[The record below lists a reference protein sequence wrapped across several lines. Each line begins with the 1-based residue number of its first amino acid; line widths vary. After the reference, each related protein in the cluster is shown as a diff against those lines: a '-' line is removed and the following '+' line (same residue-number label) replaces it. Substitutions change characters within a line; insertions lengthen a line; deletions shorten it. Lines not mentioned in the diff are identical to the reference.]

1 MSMTLSTRTVA
12 LLATPLLATLL
23 LAAAPAFADDA
34 RQVRWPAGWKTGE
47 VATYSTESIVRDR
60 GKKGSSTRRTTDRT
74 EIRTNQAGDSGYVQT
89 WVTRDSQIEAVEG
102 DRSMVDSIAP
112 ILDKL
117 DGMEIVIELDRDG
130 RYRRV
135 RNLQTLIAKVRA
147 TMLPVFAANLS
158 NMFDDDPKISKADRG
173 AILKIAQDNL
183 EASIDDIITPGSV
196 ETMSSEQAKT
206 LTAFVGKTLE
216 VGKPYRDREPMESP
230 NEGRPLQAN
239 REYVLSLVDDDQNL
253 ARIRWTHT
261 LDTAGNAQALW
272 ALVDELTSG
281 EEKANVRKARPS
293 DLALREEGVV
303 VFRRDT
309 GAVEMLE
316 TTETSRYGTMH
327 DEHERFRMRRS
338 GSART
343 WAQEDAAKP

>member
-1 MSMTLSTRTVA
+1 MSMTISPRVIA
-12 LLATPLLATLL
+12 LLSTLL

-34 RQVRWPAGWKTGE
+34 GHVRWPVGWKAGE
-47 VATYSTESIVRDR
+47 VATYSTESVVREKN
-60 GKKGSSTRRTTDRT
+60 KKGTSIRRTTGRP
-74 EIRTNQAGDSGYVQT
+74 EIRTNEAGDSGYVLT
-89 WVTRDSQIEAVEG
+89 WVTRDSRIEAVEG
-102 DRSMVDSIAP
+102 DRSMVDAIAP

-158 NMFDDDPKISKADRG
+158 NMFEDDPKISKADRN

-206 LTAFVGKTLE
+206 MTVFVGKTLE
-216 VGKPYRDREPMESP
+216 VGKRYRDREPMESP
-230 NEGRPLQAN
+230 NEGRSLQAD
-239 REYVLSLVDDDQNL
+239 REYVLSLVDDDPNL

-261 LDTAGNAQALW
+261 LDTAGNAQSLW

-281 EEKANVRKARPS
+281 EDKASVRKARPS

-316 TTETSRYGTMH
+316 TTEVSRYGTVH
-327 DEHERFRMRRS
+327 DEQERFRMRRS
-338 GSART
+338 GTART